1 MIIRSYLVTLW
12 ALLFISCGPAVA
24 QSVAV
29 FDFEIVSHAV
39 RSLWGMS
46 GRRMVPLPFLPF
58 IVGAGHGRMR
68 DDELENDLRPA
79 DATDLRGP
87 AGQRIA
93 LELSEQLA
101 FAKR

>member
-1 MIIRSYLVTLW
+1 
-12 ALLFISCGPAVA
+12 
-24 QSVAV
+24 
-29 FDFEIVSHAV
+29 
-39 RSLWGMS
+39 
-46 GRRMVPLPFLPF
+46 
-58 IVGAGHGRMR
+58 MR